1 MKYIYPAVFTK
12 EVKGGYSVNFPDVPS
27 CYTCGENLYDAMKM
41 AKDVLAL
48 TLYDLEQ
55 DKKEIPVASDIKDI
69 IIKKNEFVSLVAADT
84 MFYERFYSSKTVK
97 KNCTL
102 PYWIEKEASER
113 NINFSQVLQ
122 EALQEKLQEVK

>member
-1 MKYIYPAVFTK
+1 
-12 EVKGGYSVNFPDVPS
+12 
-27 CYTCGENLYDAMKM
+27 MKM

>member
-1 MKYIYPAVFTK
+1 MAKYIYPAVFTQ
-12 EVKGGYSVNFPDVPS
+12 EVEGGYSVNFPDVPS

-122 EALQEKLQEVK
+122 EA